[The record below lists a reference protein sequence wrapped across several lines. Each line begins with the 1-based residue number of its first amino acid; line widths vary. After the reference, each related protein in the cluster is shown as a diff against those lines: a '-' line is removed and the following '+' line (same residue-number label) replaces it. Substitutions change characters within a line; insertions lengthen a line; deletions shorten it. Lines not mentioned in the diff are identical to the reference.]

1 MMKQG
6 MAMALGL
13 LGGAVCGLIPVSR
26 PMAQEAGIT
35 LLSDSENFA
44 VRYGRTHHG
53 NRVGGWAVLSV
64 TGGEEGAITYA
75 PGQAQQAPMIP
86 HLSGAGESQV
96 ITYSVPVPTGTM
108 LARAAPATAAEERA
122 EAVAPRR

>member
-13 LGGAVCGLIPVSR
+13 LGGAVCSLLPISR

-35 LLSDSENFA
+35 LLSDGENFA
-44 VRYGRTHHG
+44 VRYGGMHRG
-53 NRVGGWAVLSV
+53 NLVGGRAVLSV
-64 TGGEEGAITYA
+64 TGGEEGTITYGS
-75 PGQAQQAPMIP
+75 GQHNQAPMIP

-96 ITYSVPVPTGTM
+96 ITYSFPLPTGTM
-108 LARAAPATAAEERA
+108 LAGTAPGTVAEERA
-122 EAVAPRR
+122 EAAPRR